1 MLSRD
6 PSRNSMHQR
15 VAEASGPSHRQSEV
29 IRAISSDYSAC
40 TGLPGP
46 SHRTGSAAASVLPS
60 LSQLCRTRFHCRS
73 LTSRRAASSP
83 AASGRPRSSSARQHR
98 SKLAVECSYT
108 TPPRPAPRRPIAL
121 RGTQAGGSGL
131 PSPVSRIS
139 SPVSRLPSVGWC
151 RLSVVVYPLSPVASS
166 LLLSSLV
173 SRLPSLVSVSL
184 TSPFIKTVTVVG
196 SPTRGQAKRG
206 RASPLTVTGLAG
218 AEAGHVVRFGPR
230 SHRRWPATP
239 LPPVMQIGE
248 CAGELVRETARGAST
263 HIDADS
269 AKTKTR
275 ETGDGRRR

>member
-29 IRAISSDYSAC
+29 TRAISSDYSAC

-131 PSPVSRIS
+131 PSPVSRLP
-139 SPVSRLPSVGWC
+139 SPVSRLSAGVGC
-151 RLSVVVYPLSPVASS
+151 RLSSILCRLSPPFSFCC
-166 LLLSSLV
+166 LSSLV
-173 SRLPSLVSVSL
+173 SRLSSLSL
-184 TSPFIKTVTVVG
+184 
-196 SPTRGQAKRG
+196 
-206 RASPLTVTGLAG
+206 
-218 AEAGHVVRFGPR
+218 
-230 SHRRWPATP
+230 
-239 LPPVMQIGE
+239 
-248 CAGELVRETARGAST
+248 
-263 HIDADS
+263 
-269 AKTKTR
+269 
-275 ETGDGRRR
+275 